1 MEFHPRLSTPTL
13 QFHCPG
19 EGGMDLYTI
28 LYSNIQ
34 QLLDIMIGIGEARS
48 NKLDLQPPQMEDSN
62 EGEPA
67 SDRNSKE
74 RSSDEDR

>member
-1 MEFHPRLSTPTL
+1 
-13 QFHCPG
+13 
-19 EGGMDLYTI
+19 MDLYTI

-48 NKLDLQPPQMEDSN
+48 NELDLQPPQTEDPN

-67 SDRNSKE
+67 SDRNSRE
-74 RSSDEDR
+74 RSSDEDW

>member
-1 MEFHPRLSTPTL
+1 
-13 QFHCPG
+13 
-19 EGGMDLYTI
+19 MDLYTI

-34 QLLDIMIGIGEARS
+34 QLLDIMRGIGEARS
-48 NKLDLQPPQMEDSN
+48 NELDLQPPQTEDPN

-67 SDRNSKE
+67 SDRNSRE